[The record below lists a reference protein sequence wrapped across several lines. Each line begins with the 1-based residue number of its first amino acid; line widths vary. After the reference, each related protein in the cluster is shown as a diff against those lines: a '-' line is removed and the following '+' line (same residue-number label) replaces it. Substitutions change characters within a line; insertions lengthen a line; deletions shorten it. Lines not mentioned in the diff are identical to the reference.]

1 MDSILGPDLVKGRGR
16 HCTMG
21 RGSGRE
27 KPGVGEA
34 KGAKNKPFH
43 FPMVSRSLQG
53 LALPD
58 IKLYYVVRAK
68 PAC

>member
-1 MDSILGPDLVKGRGR
+1 MVEGRGR
-16 HCTMG
+16 HCSLG
-21 RGSGRE
+21 RRNERE
-27 KPGVGEA
+27 KPGVKEA

-43 FPMVSRSLQG
+43 FPMVSRSPQG

-58 IKLYYVVRAK
+58 IKVYYVVRAK